1 MKSLVLQGFVKM
13 FAVRYPPFC
22 CPLPPFFAVLQLSTF
37 CPATVDFLSRHRPQD
52 AKQGKIKCESGGF
65 CPRSLSIRCNGT
77 IYTLP
82 RPGTLGRC
90 LPLYFGQGF
99 ARGQR
104 IGNPAALAACC
115 RSFSGWW
122 PLYHCLRSKVLDN
135 LAGKLLPPFA
145 HAERY
150 AGSRTPVSAAAA
162 PAAIVG
168 GGHHT
173 VPRFQGLSR
182 SFGAIL
188 RENG

>member
-90 LPLYFGQGF
+90 LPLYFGQDF
-99 ARGQR
+99 AREQR

-115 RSFSGWW
+115 RAFSGWW
-122 PLYHCLRSKVLDN
+122 PVESLLRCVIHFSAHLPKCRGTAARDPPKRASKT
-135 LAGKLLPPFA
+135 ALPCCRACSASCPL
-145 HAERY
+145 RPD
-150 AGSRTPVSAAAA
+150 TP
-162 PAAIVG
+162 
-168 GGHHT
+168 T
-173 VPRFQGLSR
+173 V
-182 SFGAIL
+182 
-188 RENG
+188 